1 MRSLE
6 LSDPA
11 TGETRALAAPNNG
24 YCARMG
30 SDGPPVVECSKVE
43 VDSGTAAWLRA
54 AAELGALLTA
64 YLPDGACL
72 PRMRIVYLRT
82 TQDSTCTEV
91 YEHKTATQSTLTA
104 GNLRKGP
111 AVVSITLVA
120 IRTVALA
127 ARTDAP
133 AQAQED
139 GA

>member
-11 TGETRALAAPNNG
+11 TGETRSLAAPNNG

-30 SDGPPVVECSKVE
+30 SDGPPVVECSNIE
-43 VDSGTAAWLRA
+43 VTDNLAAWLRA
-54 AAELGALLTA
+54 AAERKALLTV
-64 YLPDGACL
+64 YLPDNQTVL
-72 PRMRIVYLRT
+72 RNMRITYLRT
-82 TQDSTCTEV
+82 TQDSTCTEL
-91 YEHKTATQSTLTA
+91 YEHKAATQSTLTA

-127 ARTDAP
+127 GSTDAP
-133 AQAQED
+133 TQAQE
-139 GA
+139 